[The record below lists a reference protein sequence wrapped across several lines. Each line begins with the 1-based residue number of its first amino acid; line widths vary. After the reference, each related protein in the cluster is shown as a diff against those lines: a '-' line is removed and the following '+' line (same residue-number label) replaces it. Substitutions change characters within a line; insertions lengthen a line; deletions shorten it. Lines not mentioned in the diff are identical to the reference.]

1 MFALLLLTGAS
12 SATVNF
18 YTGTVNTLFY
28 ESLVSGN
35 SVLDVIYDQFNTT
48 GFLLTG
54 AALLAA
60 SGESVGACRSG
71 IRPSYA
77 GTV

>member
-1 MFALLLLTGAS
+1 MRVFFFYKKEGEKAQELKNMLVSPSPAVSVLALLLLTGAS

-35 SVLDVIYDQFNTT
+35 SVLDVI
-48 GFLLTG
+48 
-54 AALLAA
+54 
-60 SGESVGACRSG
+60 
-71 IRPSYA
+71 
-77 GTV
+77 